1 MFGCIS
7 KKAQN
12 SNVNVVAAAKA
23 ALRRKKGYEKNL
35 EQTTAQI
42 TQLEQQ
48 IYSIEAANINQETLH
63 AMKVASAAMSQIHK
77 GLTIDKVDETMYFF
91 LLGNIMCFVWG
102 SFSDA
107 SSYRD
112 QIQQQH
118 QLSEEI
124 AQAIASNTIGE
135 VPDETELEEELE
147 SMEQEAMDKRMLTP
161 GTVPVADKISALPS
175 AANGERMSLFSLQ
188 LVLFHSVSCQLS
200 LTLFFLLYSQ
210 IQTGSGRRRG
220 SRVGKA
226 SCRDGHGMNVPLES
240 APC

>member
-1 MFGCIS
+1 MWSWFGGAS
-7 KKAQN
+7 AAQKRKDAPKN
-12 SNVNVVAAAKA
+12 AILLLREQLDMLQKREKHLENQMAEQDAVARKNVSTNKNAAKA

-77 GLTIDKVDETMYFF
+77 GLTIDKVDETM
-91 LLGNIMCFVWG
+91 
-102 SFSDA
+102 
-107 SSYRD
+107 D

-175 AANGERMSLFSLQ
+175 AANGEL
-188 LVLFHSVSCQLS
+188 
-200 LTLFFLLYSQ
+200 
-210 IQTGSGRRRG
+210 
-220 SRVGKA
+220 KA
-226 SCRDGHGMNVPLES
+226 KHEVEDDEEAELEKLR
-240 APC
+240 AEMAMG